1 MRFPIVIIAPR
12 FTQAISWVIDI
23 YAITLFPFI
32 VVREEMSEDV
42 LQHETI
48 HIVQQ
53 KELFVL
59 FFYMLYIWDW
69 IVGMIRYKDKEKA
82 YFRIRF
88 EQEAYDKMLEKD
100 YLVTRKKYSWRNYK
114 V

>member
-1 MRFPIVIIAPR
+1 MKFPIIITAPKFIR
-12 FTQAISWVIDI
+12 SISWFIDI
-23 YAITLFPFI
+23 VAITLFPFI
-32 VVREEMSEDV
+32 ITREPMSDDV

-48 HIVQQ
+48 HIHQQ

-59 FFYMLYIWDW
+59 LFYLLYVFDW
-69 IVGMIRYKDKEKA
+69 AKGIIKYKNTRKA

-88 EQEAYDKMLEKD
+88 EQEAYAKMYEEN
-100 YLVTRKKYSWRNYK
+100 YLLTRKKYSWRDYK